1 MDKEKL
7 DKILNDYKVQPV
19 GNGYIDLIV
28 SRELYK
34 QFVREL
40 IENGFIIKS
49 VSWWEWCSDNDD
61 CKYGLGGPE
70 SNFYKGWFAELPIDV
85 DDIELSDLT
94 PDNAID
100 NVINLIDSKRIQYPD
115 EMISFNESNWL
126 TPAIWLDVPDNWI
139 NKFNK

>member
-7 DKILNDYKVQPV
+7 DKIIKDYKVQPV

-28 SRELYK
+28 SRDLFK
-34 QFVREL
+34 QFVHEL
-40 IENGFIIKS
+40 IENGFVIKS
-49 VSWWEWCSDNDD
+49 VSWWEWCANKDE

-70 SNFYKGWFAELPIDV
+70 SKFYRGWFAELPIDV

-94 PDNAID
+94 TEKAIE
-100 NVINLIDSKRIQYPD
+100 NVIDLIDSKSIQYPD
-115 EMISFNESNWL
+115 EIISFHESNWL

-139 NKFNK
+139 NKFN

>member
-28 SRELYK
+28 SRDLCK
-34 QFVREL
+34 QFIQEL
-40 IENGFIIKS
+40 IENGFVIKS
-49 VSWWEWCSDNDD
+49 VSWWEWCANKDD
-61 CKYGLGGPE
+61 CKYGFGGPK
-70 SNFYKGWFAELPIDV
+70 SKFYRGWFAELPIDV

-94 PDNAID
+94 TEKAIE
-100 NVINLIDSKRIQYPD
+100 NVINLIDSKSIQYPD
-115 EMISFNESNWL
+115 EIISFNESNWL

-139 NKFNK
+139 NKFN

>member
-19 GNGYIDLIV
+19 GKGYIDLIV

-40 IENGFIIKS
+40 IENGFMIKS
-49 VSWWEWCSDNDD
+49 VSWWEWCADNDD
-61 CKYGLGGPE
+61 CKYGLGGPL
-70 SNFYKGWFAELPIDV
+70 SKFDKGWFAELPIDV
-85 DDIELSDLT
+85 DEIELSDLI
-94 PDNAID
+94 PDKAIA
-100 NVINLIDSKRIQYPD
+100 NVINLIDSKSIQYPD

-139 NKFNK
+139 NKFN

>member
-19 GNGYIDLIV
+19 GKGYIDLIV

-40 IENGFIIKS
+40 IENGFMIKS
-49 VSWWEWCSDNDD
+49 VSWWEWCADNDD

-70 SNFYKGWFAELPIDV
+70 SNFDKGWFAELPIDV

-94 PDNAID
+94 PDKAIA
-100 NVINLIDSKRIQYPD
+100 NVINLIDSKSIQYPD

-139 NKFNK
+139 NKFN